1 MKKFILFLAF
11 AFFGCIA
18 SAQKVADLE
27 KKSYTVEQKT
37 VMAGVLLEKS
47 GHNRN
52 FSIGCAV
59 ISACFAVAPNYVNIS
74 KQNALYAS
82 SAFGVA
88 SFAFILRSNDLLI
101 SAGKKLR

>member
-18 SAQKVADLE
+18 SAQRVADLE
-27 KKSYTVEQKT
+27 KKSYTVEQKN

-52 FSIGCAV
+52 FALACAV
-59 ISACFAVAPNYVNIS
+59 LAAGCLVASTSVDIDHDAALIASA
-74 KQNALYAS
+74 
-82 SAFGVA
+82 AFGVA
-88 SFAFILRSNDLLI
+88 SFALILRSNDLLI

>member
-1 MKKFILFLAF
+1 MKKFILFFIF

-18 SAQKVADLE
+18 SAQRVADLE

-52 FSIGCAV
+52 FALGCAALAAGCAV
-59 ISACFAVAPNYVNIS
+59 ASTSVDFNRD
-74 KQNALYAS
+74 NALIAS
-82 SAFGVA
+82 SLFGVA
-88 SFAFILRSNDLLI
+88 SFAFILRSNNLLI